1 MEVKTMKQ
9 GDLHTHTTASD
20 GTFSPSQNIQR
31 AVEKGLKAIA
41 ITDHDTINGVEAA
54 LEEASKHDDFECVP
68 GIEISTLYKG
78 QDIHVLGY
86 YIDYK
91 DKNFLMTLEKL
102 TSVRD
107 QRNKMILQ
115 KLNGLGIQIEASEL
129 EAKRCG
135 EGNVGR
141 GHIAEILMEKGIV
154 NSLPEAFE
162 KYLGKGKAAYAI
174 PDRISP
180 IEAVKIIQDA
190 NGVPV
195 LAHPGIYDADEL
207 IALLSENGL
216 AGIEC
221 CHPDHTIEQ
230 VHHYE
235 KLAEKFSLIKTA
247 GSDFHGFR
255 NGEVFHGDIGSCT
268 VPLSTLQS
276 LKIFCK

>member
-1 MEVKTMKQ
+1 MDVNTLKQ

-20 GTFSPSQNIQR
+20 GTFSPAQNIQR
-31 AVEKGLKAIA
+31 AVDKGLKAIA
-41 ITDHDTINGVEAA
+41 ITDHDTIHGVEAA
-54 LEEASKHDDFECVP
+54 LEEANKYDDFECIP

-91 DKNFLMTLEKL
+91 DENFLMTLEKL

-107 QRNKMILQ
+107 QRNRMILQ
-115 KLNGLGIQIEASEL
+115 KLNELGIQIDKSEL

-162 KYLGKGKAAYAI
+162 KYLGKGKPAYAI

-180 IEAVKIIQDA
+180 LEAVKIIQDA
-190 NGVPV
+190 KGTPV

-207 IALLSENGL
+207 IPLLSKNGL
-216 AGIEC
+216 AGLEC

-235 KLAEKFSLIKTA
+235 KLADEYSLIKTA

-255 NGEVFHGDIGSCT
+255 NGEVFHGDIGSCS

-276 LKIFCK
+276 LKNFSK